1 MANLD
6 SLINQLH
13 MSYNCERKP
22 EYQRKTHT
30 ARENTQKDQ
39 NHPGG
44 LNCDP
49 GKAAAQWAI
58 TFKDQN
64 DSLYRQYTLLSLL

>member
-1 MANLD
+1 MENLD

-13 MSYNCERKP
+13 MSYNCERNP
-22 EYQRKTHT
+22 EYQRKTYT

-44 LNCDP
+44 LNRDP

-64 DSLYRQYTLLSLL
+64 HSLYQQYTLLSLL